1 MAGSLRMVPPE
12 RVELSSLAPEAS
24 TLSTE
29 LRGPKPKLEYHADA
43 PATRSHPYGQGI
55 LIVVISSPTPF
66 LLSLS
71 NHEPT
76 ALRQAQEQRA
86 YQHPKDQALSPRF
99 SVSASTVD
107 AKKGLGPGYHRG
119 AGAAPQGLSPGV
131 IVFPHQS
138 PGSAAGVLGL
148 TSSGTTS
155 LSTTKMPCPTRG
167 PRAKNSDGL
176 DRQSRLAA
184 RDPPKDSQGTPP
196 PLQHRN
202 LRNLLLFQV
211 IPVDS
216 RGPRHFPGALD

>member
-43 PATRSHPYGQGI
+43 PATRSQPLRQGI

-99 SVSASTVD
+99 SVSASTGD
-107 AKKGLGPGYHRG
+107 AKKGLGPGCHWG
-119 AGAAPQGLSPGV
+119 AGAAPQGLSSGV
-131 IVFPHQS
+131 IVFPPS
-138 PGSAAGVLGL
+138 V
-148 TSSGTTS
+148 
-155 LSTTKMPCPTRG
+155 
-167 PRAKNSDGL
+167 
-176 DRQSRLAA
+176 SRF
-184 RDPPKDSQGTPP
+184 G
-196 PLQHRN
+196 
-202 LRNLLLFQV
+202 
-211 IPVDS
+211 S
-216 RGPRHFPGALD
+216 RGSWFDRLRDNESINN